1 MADSHD
7 TTHDDGQDDDAVEPV
22 GTQAVAF
29 DPFADDDDDDYIEPV
44 GTQAVP
50 YDPFADD
57 EEVGPDAEPLGTQ
70 AVPFDPFADDE
81 DDGHAPDVVSSD
93 ETSRGTTGS
102 VPTTPVSTTSRRG
115 DSFTTARTRRL
126 IPSKRSLVHDRRL
139 GSNLVELPS
148 ISDTNPADAVIDDPV
163 IVERKR
169 NCWKCGEPVGR
180 ESGPGTGPL
189 TGDCPHCGSRYSFVP
204 GLAKGTLVADQYEIE
219 GAIAHG
225 GQGWIYLATD
235 HNVSDRPVVLKGLLN
250 SGDSEAQAVALAE
263 RQFLASV
270 NHPAIVKIYNFVE
283 HITEEGNRF
292 GYIVMEYIGGQTLK
306 QLTSPDPGAPKNST
320 KLLSVE
326 QAMAY
331 LLEVLPAIDY
341 LHSVGLVYND
351 VKPDNI
357 MVSSDEVK
365 LIDMGAVSPINGFGH
380 LYGTP
385 GFQAPEIVK
394 TGPQIATDIYSL
406 GRTLAVL
413 TIPMPMKQGQYVA
426 GLPDVEDVP
435 EFEDNPSFHLLLQRA
450 TAADPNDRFASAEEM
465 TTQVLN
471 VLRETVAVHT
481 GVPRPALSTVFT
493 PPRSTFGADLLL
505 APVDAFFDPDQTA
518 FYDPADIAR
527 ALPVPLIDTS
537 DPAAPLLTSAAL
549 SDPRQILDSIRAARA
564 NGFPQMI
571 NAEDGHPSIELE
583 LVEVRAMLEL
593 GDVDQALDQL
603 SAIAMYYG
611 ENWRI
616 DWYLGICALYNDE
629 PELAFERFNEVLEVM
644 PGEIGP
650 KLAVAGTAELIG
662 RWINSEKSTSAS
674 SSASKVRD
682 WYSIAGHHYHDLWF
696 TDHGIVTAAFG
707 WARLELAAGNID
719 EAIAPLDDVPS
730 TSRHYSTARATAI
743 LALVHGRPSSE
754 ITYDQLTRAAAR
766 LERMP
771 ESEGYRSR
779 LVLIV
784 LGTALGWLVANPPEQ
799 PLPDF
804 LGYPFT
810 EAGIRVATEQSLRS
824 LAHQTRNNRAHRF
837 MLVDLANYVR
847 PETLF

>member
-1 MADSHD
+1 MTSPTERNDVS
-7 TTHDDGQDDDAVEPV
+7 
-22 GTQAVAF
+22 
-29 DPFADDDDDDYIEPV
+29 ADDPDDIEPV
-44 GTQAVP
+44 
-50 YDPFADD
+50 
-57 EEVGPDAEPLGTQ
+57 GTQ
-70 AVPFDPFADDE
+70 AVPFDPFADDDVDDGEHEAAEHE
-81 DDGHAPDVVSSD
+81 DDDVHSD
-93 ETSRGTTGS
+93 GQ
-102 VPTTPVSTTSRRG
+102 TTSMPTAPVVERRS
-115 DSFTTARTRRL
+115 DSSSSGRTRRL
-126 IPSKRSLVHDRRL
+126 IPSRRSLVHDRRL

-148 ISDTNPADAVIDDPV
+148 ISDTDPADAVIDNPV
-163 IVERKR
+163 IVEKKR
-169 NCWKCGEPVGR
+169 VCWNCGKPVAR
-180 ESGPGTGPL
+180 ESGPDAGPL

-204 GLAKGTLVADQYEIE
+204 GLAKGTVVAEQYEIE

-225 GQGWIYLATD
+225 GMGWIYLATD

-250 SGDSEAQAVALAE
+250 SSDSDAQAVALAE

-270 NHPAIVKIYNFVE
+270 NHPGIVKIYNFVE
-283 HITEEGNRF
+283 HTTSDGYRF

-306 QLTSPDPGAPKNST
+306 QLTSRAPGEPKESGEPKELA
-320 KLLSVE
+320 KLLPVE

-331 LLEVLPAIDY
+331 MLEVLPAIGY

-365 LIDMGAVSPINGFGH
+365 LIDMGAVAPINSFGH

-394 TGPQIATDIYSL
+394 TGPQIQTDIYSI

-413 TIPMPMKQGQYVA
+413 TIPIPMVNGQYVA
-426 GLPDVEDVP
+426 GLPDVADVA
-435 EFEDNPSFHLLLQRA
+435 EFEQNPSFHLLLQRA
-450 TAADPNDRFASAEEM
+450 TAPDPADRFSSAEEM

-505 APVDAFFDPDQTA
+505 APLDAFFDPEQTP

-527 ALPVPLIDTS
+527 ALPVPLINPN

-549 SDPRQILDSIRAARA
+549 SDPRQILDSVRAARA
-564 NGFPQMI
+564 NGFPQL
-571 NAEDGHPSIELE
+571 AGAVGAHPSIEME
-583 LVEVRAMLEL
+583 LVEVRAYLEL
-593 GDVDQALDQL
+593 GDVDSALEAL
-603 SAIAMYYG
+603 SSITAAYG
-611 ENWRI
+611 DNWRI
-616 DWYLGICALYNDE
+616 DWYLGICALHNDE
-629 PELAFERFNEVLEVM
+629 PELAFERFNDVLEVM

-662 RWINSEKSTSAS
+662 RWIKAEKATAAS
-674 SSASKVRD
+674 SAAKASD
-682 WYSIAGHHYHDLWF
+682 WYRIAGHHYHDLWF

-707 WARLELAAGNID
+707 WARIELAAGSIED
-719 EAIAPLDDVPS
+719 AIRPLDDVPS
-730 TSRHYSTARATAI
+730 TSRHYATARATAI
-743 LALVHGRPSSE
+743 LVLVHGRPSADV
-754 ITYDQLTRAAAR
+754 TYDQLTRAAAR
-766 LERMP
+766 LEQMAQNER
-771 ESEGYRSR
+771 YRSR
-779 LVLIV
+779 LTLIV
-784 LGTALGWLVANPPEQ
+784 LGTALGWITAHPPTE
-799 PLPDF
+799 PLGEF

-810 EAGIRVATEQSLRS
+810 EAGLRVGTEQSLRR
-824 LAHQTRNNRAHRF
+824 LAHRTRNNRAHRF

>member
-1 MADSHD
+1 MTSESADVNDSNS
-7 TTHDDGQDDDAVEPV
+7 DDPEIS
-22 GTQAVAF
+22 TQAVRF
-29 DPFADDDDDDYIEPV
+29 DPFADDE
-44 GTQAVP
+44 
-50 YDPFADD
+50 D
-57 EEVGPDAEPLGTQ
+57 ESTDTAGTQ
-70 AVPFDPFADDE
+70 AVPFDPFADSGPTSGGSQPTAPVE
-81 DDGHAPDVVSSD
+81 D
-93 ETSRGTTGS
+93 TS
-102 VPTTPVSTTSRRG
+102 PRR
-115 DSFTTARTRRL
+115 DSFSSGGTRRL
-126 IPSKRSLVHDRRL
+126 IPSKRSRVHDRRL
-139 GSNLVELPS
+139 GSNLVELPR
-148 ISDTNPADAVIDDPV
+148 ISDTDPADAVIDDPV

-189 TGDCPHCGSRYSFVP
+189 SGDCPHCGARYSFVP
-204 GLAKGTLVADQYEIE
+204 GLAKGTLVADQYEIQ

-225 GQGWIYLATD
+225 GMGWIYLATD

-250 SGDSEAQAVALAE
+250 SSDSEAQAVAVAE

-283 HITEEGNRF
+283 HTTEEGNRF

-306 QLTSPDPGAPKNST
+306 QLTSAEPGDPKEST

-331 LLEVLPAIDY
+331 LLEVLPAIGY
-341 LHSVGLVYND
+341 LHSVGLIYND

-385 GFQAPEIVK
+385 GFQAPEIAK

-413 TIPMPMKQGQYVA
+413 TIPMPMRGGQYVA
-426 GLPDVEDVP
+426 GLPSVADVP
-435 EFEDNPSFHLLLQRA
+435 EFEENPSFHLLLQRA
-450 TAADPNDRFASAEEM
+450 TAPDPADRFTSAEEM

-505 APVDAFFDPDQTA
+505 APIEAFFDPDQTA

-527 ALPVPLIDTS
+527 ALPVPLVDPS
-537 DPAAPLLTSAAL
+537 DRAAPLLTSAAL

-564 NGFPQMI
+564 NGFPQLLDA
-571 NAEDGHPSIELE
+571 NDGHPSIELE
-583 LVEVRAMLEL
+583 LVEVRAHLEL
-593 GDVDQALDQL
+593 GDVDTALDLL
-603 SAIAMYYG
+603 SSIARYYG

-629 PELAFERFNEVLEVM
+629 PELAFERFNEVLEAM

-662 RWINSEKSTSAS
+662 RWITSAKTNRS
-674 SSASKVRD
+674 PSAAAKAKD
-682 WYSIAGHHYHDLWF
+682 WYNIAGHHYHDLWF

-707 WARLELAAGNID
+707 WARLELVAGNID
-719 EAIAPLDDVPS
+719 AAIAPLDDVPA
-730 TSRHYSTARATAI
+730 TSRHYSTAQATAI
-743 LALVHGRPSSE
+743 LVLVHGRPSGDV
-754 ITYDQLTRAAAR
+754 TYEQLTRAAERLDKMPDAELYKAR
-766 LERMP
+766 LT
-771 ESEGYRSR
+771 
-779 LVLIV
+779 LIV
-784 LGTALGWLVANPPEQ
+784 LGTALGWIVAHPPTE

-810 EAGIRVATEQSLRS
+810 EGGLRVATEQTLRR
-824 LAHQTRNNRAHRF
+824 LAHQTRGNRAHRF

>member
-1 MADSHD
+1 MTSESSDGTVPDADD
-7 TTHDDGQDDDAVEPV
+7 PEI
-22 GTQAVAF
+22 GTQAVRF
-29 DPFADDDDDDYIEPV
+29 DPFADDDDV
-44 GTQAVP
+44 VHT
-50 YDPFADD
+50 
-57 EEVGPDAEPLGTQ
+57 AESAGTQ
-70 AVPFDPFADDE
+70 AVPFDPFADS
-81 DDGHAPDVVSSD
+81 GPTSGGSAP
-93 ETSRGTTGS
+93 TA
-102 VPTTPVSTTSRRG
+102 PVG
-115 DSFTTARTRRL
+115 DSAPRRDSFSSGGTRRL
-126 IPSKRSLVHDRRL
+126 IPSRRSRVHDRRL
-139 GSNLVELPS
+139 GSNLVELPR
-148 ISDTNPADAVIDDPV
+148 ISDTDPADAVIDDPV

-189 TGDCPHCGSRYSFVP
+189 SGDCPHCGARYSFVP
-204 GLAKGTLVADQYEIE
+204 GLAKGTLVADQYEIQ

-225 GQGWIYLATD
+225 GMGWIYLATD

-250 SGDSEAQAVALAE
+250 SSDSEAQAVAVAE

-283 HITEEGNRF
+283 HTTEEGNRF

-306 QLTSPDPGAPKNST
+306 QLTSPESDAPKEST

-331 LLEVLPAIDY
+331 LLEVLPAIGY

-385 GFQAPEIVK
+385 GFQAPEIAK

-413 TIPMPMKQGQYVA
+413 TIPMPMRGGQYVA
-426 GLPDVEDVP
+426 GLPDVADVP
-435 EFEDNPSFHLLLQRA
+435 EFENNPSFHLLLQRA
-450 TAADPNDRFASAEEM
+450 TAPDPADRFANAEEM

-505 APVDAFFDPDQTA
+505 APIEAFFDPDQTA

-527 ALPVPLIDTS
+527 ALPVPLVDPN

-564 NGFPQMI
+564 NGFPQLLDA
-571 NAEDGHPSIELE
+571 NDGHPSIELE
-583 LVEVRAMLEL
+583 LVEVRALLEL
-593 GDVDQALDQL
+593 GDVDTALDLL
-603 SAIAMYYG
+603 SSIALYYG

-629 PELAFERFNEVLEVM
+629 PELAFERFNEVLEAM

-662 RWINSEKSTSAS
+662 RWIISAKGTRS
-674 SSASKVRD
+674 PSAAAKAKD
-682 WYSIAGHHYHDLWF
+682 WYSTAGHHYHDLWF

-707 WARLELAAGNID
+707 WARLELAAGNIE
-719 EAIAPLDDVPS
+719 EAIAPLDDVPA

-743 LALVHGRPSSE
+743 LVLVHGRPSE
-754 ITYDQLTRAAAR
+754 DVTYEHLSKAAQRLEEMPDAELYKAR
-766 LERMP
+766 LT
-771 ESEGYRSR
+771 
-779 LVLIV
+779 LIV
-784 LGTALGWLVANPPEQ
+784 LGTALGWVVAHPPAE

-810 EAGIRVATEQSLRS
+810 EAGLRVATEQTLRR
-824 LAHQTRNNRAHRF
+824 LAHQTRGNRAHRF